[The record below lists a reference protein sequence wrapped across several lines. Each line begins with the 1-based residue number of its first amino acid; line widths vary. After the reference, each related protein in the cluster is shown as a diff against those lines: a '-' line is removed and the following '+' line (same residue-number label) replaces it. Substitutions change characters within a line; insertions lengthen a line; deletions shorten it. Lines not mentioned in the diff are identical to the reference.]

1 MTKKPLLLCAVFLLL
16 SSAVWAGEET
26 AFEPNLPQN
35 PTLQNLLPMQPMLDC
50 TSNYM
55 RGDFNINEFLD
66 LDDVVVM
73 LNCVFADPRG
83 RLCLPC
89 IVDMNCDNFP
99 TPVDVILLLR
109 FVWEPPI
116 FEIKCPD

>member
-1 MTKKPLLLCAVFLLL
+1 MTNKLLLLCAVFLLL

-26 AFEPNLPQN
+26 AFEPSLSQN
-35 PTLQNLLPMQPMLDC
+35 PILQNLLPLQPMEDC
-50 TSNYM
+50 TANYI
-55 RGDFNINEFLD
+55 RGDLNGNKYWDFDDIVPMINCIF
-66 LDDVVVM
+66 V
-73 LNCVFADPRG
+73 DPRG
-83 RLCLPC
+83 GLCIPC
-89 IVDMNCDNFP
+89 VVDMNCDNFP